1 MSLFTVGVPS
11 CQMTLFAVTQTSRF
25 LPSWNS
31 AIQGLEIISIQLAQ
45 GEGEHEEVE

>member
-1 MSLFTVGVPS
+1 MSPFTVDVPS

-25 LPSWNS
+25 LPSES
-31 AIQGLEIISIQLAQ
+31 STIQGLGIISIQLAQ